1 VKFHLDRRVVVGLV
15 AAGLGLILGSA
26 SVATALEPL
35 LPPVS
40 LPPIS
45 VPSVTL
51 LSPAITTPAVT
62 TPVVTTPAVTTPPV
76 TTPLVTVPPVSTA
89 LGTTPAVTSPSSPEP
104 TAEVT
109 HAVSGG
115 TDVAGGT
122 TSPPASS
129 APNATTGSPSPP
141 LTTPSAGSDTP
152 SSMLVNP
159 GGPGATAGPVGG
171 RVPAGLAGR
180 AARVSPPAPKHRRQ
194 GPSVVETV
202 AWVLVGLSLLGA
214 IGVVLRRRLVIPKPP
229 LLDPHDPPIGAA
241 VDAGNPV
248 VGERDLGP
256 NATPAAGVEAGT
268 TTSDESVWATLADL
282 ASRLD

>member
-1 VKFHLDRRVVVGLV
+1 MFHLDRRVVVGLV

-26 SVATALEPL
+26 PAATALEPL

-51 LSPAITTPAVT
+51 LSPAVTTPAVT
-62 TPVVTTPAVTTPPV
+62 TPAVTTPAVTTPPV
-76 TTPLVTVPPVSTA
+76 TTPLVSVPPVSTP
-89 LGTTPAVTSPSSPEP
+89 LGTTPVVISPSTPEP
-104 TAEVT
+104 TTEVT

-129 APNATTGSPSPP
+129 APNATAGSPSPP
-141 LTTPSAGSDTP
+141 LTTPSTGSDTP
-152 SSMLVNP
+152 SSMLVNL

-171 RVPAGLAGR
+171 RVPAGLAGH

-194 GPSVVETV
+194 GPSVETV

-214 IGVVLRRRLVIPKPP
+214 IGIVLRRRLVLPRRPR
-229 LLDPHDPPIGAA
+229 LDPHDPPVGAA
-241 VDAGNPV
+241 VDADNPV

-256 NATPAAGVEAGT
+256 NATPGAGVEAGT

>member
-1 VKFHLDRRVVVGLV
+1 MFHLDRRVVVGLV

-26 SVATALEPL
+26 PAATALEPL

-51 LSPAITTPAVT
+51 LSPA
-62 TPVVTTPAVTTPPV
+62 VTTPAVTTP
-76 TTPLVTVPPVSTA
+76 LVSVPPVSTP
-89 LGTTPAVTSPSSPEP
+89 LGTTPVVISPSTPEP
-104 TAEVT
+104 TTEVT

-129 APNATTGSPSPP
+129 APNATAGSPSPP
-141 LTTPSAGSDTP
+141 LTTPSTGSDTP
-152 SSMLVNP
+152 SSMLVNL

-171 RVPAGLAGR
+171 RVPAGLAGH

-194 GPSVVETV
+194 GPS
-202 AWVLVGLSLLGA
+202 
-214 IGVVLRRRLVIPKPP
+214 
-229 LLDPHDPPIGAA
+229 
-241 VDAGNPV
+241 
-248 VGERDLGP
+248 
-256 NATPAAGVEAGT
+256 
-268 TTSDESVWATLADL
+268 
-282 ASRLD
+282 